1 MVISFLFNIYIAN
14 IVINAV
20 NVSYIII
27 IIMGIFG
34 FIWVSSNIYFFSRK
48 LYIKI
53 VKMDR
58 LMIIIGLLLY
68 VFIVGFIQGVLNSES
83 SYQTG
88 GILILVGFLLLR
100 ITYYA
105 QSDKRKVGL
114 LSYLISD
121 IELVGS
127 IKFDKFIEFVN
138 EAENNSV
145 KPFEIKHYT
154 NEKGKKENKRLNLS
168 KKYEISGTSIVI
180 EASDGS
186 DKYIFSVEVE
196 LSNNNKGMF
205 HINKKPESLIKF
217 WKTDRMTIEFEINKE
232 NKIRNIK
239 PKDKSR
245 SNEQYNRHNVIG
257 SLKRDFTNAV

>member
-1 MVISFLFNIYIAN
+1 ALLSLTKCVRADDFTNFQPNNEAINAAFNFLIGTFIPSALILTFILFNKHPNYSYIVGHLDDLFLFGVCFLLPLIGQLFHRDTLKTNNSILISMLLAS
-14 IVINAV
+14 I
-20 NVSYIII
+20 
-27 IIMGIFG
+27 
-34 FIWVSSNIYFFSRK
+34 
-48 LYIKI
+48 
-53 VKMDR
+53 
-58 LMIIIGLLLY
+58 LMILIC
-68 VFIVGFIQGVLNSES
+68 ES

-196 LSNNNKGMF
+196 LSNNNKG
-205 HINKKPESLIKF
+205 
-217 WKTDRMTIEFEINKE
+217 
-232 NKIRNIK
+232 
-239 PKDKSR
+239 
-245 SNEQYNRHNVIG
+245 
-257 SLKRDFTNAV
+257 